1 MKDIFTTFIKFFSC
15 KCNHNHNRNQSKVD
29 NEIIDNIRKYGIY

>member
-1 MKDIFTTFIKFFSC
+1 MKDMFTTFIKFFSC
-15 KCNHNHNRNQSKVD
+15 KCNRNHNNNQIKID

>member
-1 MKDIFTTFIKFFSC
+1 MKDMFTTFIKFFSC
-15 KCNHNHNRNQSKVD
+15 KCNHKNNQSKID